1 MLVSYRIIAFLKA
14 MRELRT
20 QRNLINQIPESED
33 TFLGEKKPTA
43 DFISGKITR
52 EKRIYHE

>member
-1 MLVSYRIIAFLKA
+1 

-33 TFLGEKKPTA
+33 TFLDEKKPTA
-43 DFISGKITR
+43 DFTSCKIMR